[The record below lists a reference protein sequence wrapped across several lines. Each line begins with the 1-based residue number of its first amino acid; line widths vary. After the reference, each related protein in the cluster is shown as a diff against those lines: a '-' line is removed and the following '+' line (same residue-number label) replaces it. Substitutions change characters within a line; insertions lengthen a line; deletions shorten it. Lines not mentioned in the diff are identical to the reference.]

1 MYGLLSRQPGF
12 TLAGLVS
19 IFDPSMGLFPNPHPN
34 LGVLRAG
41 GSAHPSLLALTPGVR
56 PLEAP

>member
-1 MYGLLSRQPGF
+1 M
-12 TLAGLVS
+12 
-19 IFDPSMGLFPNPHPN
+19 FDPNMELLPNPHPK

-41 GSAHPSLLALTPGVR
+41 GSAHPPLLALTPGVR

>member
-1 MYGLLSRQPGF
+1 M
-12 TLAGLVS
+12 
-19 IFDPSMGLFPNPHPN
+19 FDPSTGLFPNPHPK
-34 LGVLRAG
+34 LGVQGAG